1 MFNKILIIIFLCLIN
16 PDTFAENNRIIIAS
30 TTSTNDTGLLDYLNN
45 EFENEFNFK
54 IHVLSLGTG
63 QAITLA
69 KKGDADILL
78 VHDTLSELEFVKN
91 GYGIKRHKL
100 MYNDYLIVGP
110 KNDDDICESVEKQ
123 LLKIKNK
130 KLIFISRGDKS
141 GTNIKEIALWNNIK
155 FDTEIL
161 TPWYRKNGQGMGAT
175 LIMAN
180 QMKAYT
186 LVDRGTWI
194 AFNKKENIKIICE
207 NKPPILNQYSII
219 AVNDKINQSI
229 NSLGVKKYIDWIT
242 SDEGKKLINEYR
254 IKNKQLF
261 YFNHH

>member
-30 TTSTNDTGLLDYLNN
+30 TTSTNDTGLLDYINN
-45 EFENEFNFK
+45 KFEKEFNFK

-69 KKGDADILL
+69 KNGDADILL
-78 VHDTLSELEFVKN
+78 VHDTPSELKFVN
-91 GYGIKRHKL
+91 NDYGIKRHKL

-110 KNDDDICESVEKQ
+110 KNDNDICESVEKK
-123 LLKIKNK
+123 LLEIKNK

-155 FDTEIL
+155 FDTEVL
-161 TPWYRKNGQGMGAT
+161 TPWYKKNGQGMGAT

-194 AFNKKENIKIICE
+194 SFNKKENIKIICE
-207 NKPPILNQYSII
+207 NKPPLLNQYSII
-219 AVNDKINQSI
+219 AVNSNI
-229 NSLGVKKYIDWIT
+229 NSRINTIGAKKYIDWLI
-242 SDEGKKLINEYR
+242 SDEGKRLINSYK
-254 IKNKQLF
+254 INNKQLF
-261 YFNHH
+261 HFNHH

>member
-1 MFNKILIIIFLCLIN
+1 MFNKILIIIFLCLVN
-16 PDTFAENNRIIIAS
+16 SNTFAENNRIIIAS
-30 TTSTNDTGLLDYLNN
+30 TTSTNDTGLLDYINN
-45 EFENEFNFK
+45 EFEKKFNFK

-91 GYGIKRHKL
+91 GYGKKRYKL

-110 KNDDDICESVEKQ
+110 KNDDDICDSVEKK

-155 FDTEIL
+155 FDTETL
-161 TPWYRKNGQGMGAT
+161 TLWYRKNGQGMGAT

-207 NKPPILNQYSII
+207 NKPPLINQYGII
-219 AVNDKINQSI
+219 AVNGNI
-229 NSLGVKKYIDWIT
+229 NSRINTIGAKKYINWLI
-242 SDEGKKLINEYR
+242 SDEGKRLINSYK
-254 IKNKQLF
+254 INNKQLF
-261 YFNHH
+261 HFNHH